1 MKVPIISCNNLK
13 RIRPCLGAI
22 LYAPL
27 LAAAQTARPAYTPPT
42 AAVSS
47 GSILQVVFSLLL
59 VLAAVVLV
67 AWLLKRIN
75 MPQHGASNLLKVISG
90 VAVGQRE
97 RIVLVEV
104 NDTWL
109 VVGVAPGQVRTL
121 HSMPKAS
128 LPLPHVETPPGM
140 DGKFQGWLKQMMEK
154 RNAG

>member
-1 MKVPIISCNNLK
+1 MQIYNTLE
-13 RIRPCLGAI
+13 RTRFCLIAV
-22 LYAPL
+22 LCTPL
-27 LAAAQTARPAYTPPT
+27 FAAAQTARPAYTPPP

-47 GSILQVVFSLLL
+47 GSILQVIFSLLL

-67 AWLLKRIN
+67 AWILKRVN
-75 MPQHGASNLLKVISG
+75 LPQHGAGNLLKVISG

-121 HSMPKAS
+121 HSMPKAE
-128 LPLPHVETPPGM
+128 LPISQAGTPSETA
-140 DGKFQGWLKQMMEK
+140 GKFQDWLKQMMEK
-154 RNAG
+154 RNAA